1 MEGKDLDEVLRI
13 ENTSFP
19 NPWRKSTFQGEIDNW
34 GVSFPLVIKHRD
46 LEKVM
51 GYIIYWQLLNEAQ
64 ISNFA
69 VHPELRRMGI
79 GESVMHI
86 VMDLMYQRGV
96 QYVILEVRFSNREAR
111 SLYKKLGF
119 EVWGRKKEYYRD
131 PDEDALVMGKIFSD
145 D

>member
-19 NPWRKSTFQGEIDNW
+19 NPWRKSTFQGEIGNC

-51 GYIIYWQLLNEAQ
+51 GYIIYWQILNEAQ

-96 QYVILEVRFSNREAR
+96 QYVILEVRLSNRAAR
-111 SLYKKLGF
+111 SLYQKFGF
-119 EVWGRKKEYYRD
+119 KVWGRRKKYYRD
-131 PDEDALVMGKIFSD
+131 PEEDALVMGKVFGD